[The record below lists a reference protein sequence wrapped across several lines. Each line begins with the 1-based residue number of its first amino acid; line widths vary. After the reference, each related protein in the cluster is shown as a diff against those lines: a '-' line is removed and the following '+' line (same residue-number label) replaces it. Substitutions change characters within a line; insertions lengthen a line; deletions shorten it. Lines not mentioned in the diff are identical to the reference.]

1 MMKMK
6 LFGNRRCLAIAG
18 GLLLAA
24 LLSACGGSSGGGCSE
39 NPTGPGCVPPTPPPT
54 TLPPPA
60 VVSQGSGTLEVDF
73 LARVP
78 FTTTQAGR
86 LDATVDWTFA
96 TNDVDVLVT
105 RGNCTFEQFDADACD
120 IAVFSVSGTAKPES
134 VRLTGAAAGSY
145 TLFIGNNGPT
155 DEAVSYQVVLAPGAS
170 SASGPRVSRLSHPDK
185 MQRLR
190 GRVEL
195 P

>member
-1 MMKMK
+1 MMKTK
-6 LFGNRRCLAIAG
+6 LFGQRRGLTIAG
-18 GLLLAA
+18 GLLLVAG
-24 LLSACGGSSGGGCSE
+24 LFACGGSGNDCGK
-39 NPTGPGCVPPTPPPT
+39 NPTGPGCIPPVTVPPT

-60 VVSQGSGTLEVDF
+60 VVSQGATTLAVDF
-73 LARVP
+73 ALRVP

-86 LDATVDWTFA
+86 LDVTADWTFV
-96 TNDVDVLVT
+96 TNDVDVYLM
-105 RGNCTFEQFDADACD
+105 RGNCTFDQFNAAACD
-120 IAVFSVSGTAKPES
+120 VATFSVSETAKPEK

-145 TLFIGNNGPT
+145 TLFIGNVGPT

-170 SASGPRVSRLSHPDK
+170 SASASRDSRMSLPDK

-190 GRVEL
+190 GSVEL

>member
-1 MMKMK
+1 MMKTK
-6 LFGNRRCLAIAG
+6 LFGNRRGLAIAG

-24 LLSACGGSSGGGCSE
+24 LLSACGGSSG
-39 NPTGPGCVPPTPPPT
+39 PTSPPITTPPPT

-96 TNDVDVLVT
+96 TNDVDVLLT
-105 RGNCTFEQFDADACD
+105 RGNCTFEQLDAGACD
-120 IAVFSVSGTAKPES
+120 IAVFSVSETAKPEKVS
-134 VRLTGAAAGSY
+134 LTGAAAGSY
-145 TLFIGNNGPT
+145 TLFIGNEGPT
-155 DEAVSYQVVLAPGAS
+155 DEGVSYQVVLAPGAS
-170 SASGPRVSRLSHPDK
+170 SASASRSRLSHPDK